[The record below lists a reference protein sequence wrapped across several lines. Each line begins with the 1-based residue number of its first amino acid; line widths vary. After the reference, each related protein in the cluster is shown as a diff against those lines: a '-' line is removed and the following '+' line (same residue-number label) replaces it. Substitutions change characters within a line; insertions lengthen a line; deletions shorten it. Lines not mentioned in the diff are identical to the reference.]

1 MKLEF
6 GTGARF
12 AKLNK
17 IYAEDLINFAID
29 SGIKSFDCG
38 VNYGNWQSQPFLG
51 TLLKR
56 FLMDKRSDFEIS
68 SKAGTHSKG
77 LTHQKIFE
85 ANYIEEMIIK
95 SIKDLNCFF
104 LDHFFLHGPTQEDLN
119 SPELINKLIFLK
131 EKGLIKNIGI
141 NTHDIDVM
149 RFINKSLSKDI
160 DSVLIDYNLIQND
173 REDVI
178 NEFYSNRILVKV
190 GTALCQGLLINSPT
204 EIVKRSLSAFYA
216 ARLIF
221 SKNTSKFIMPARNI
235 RKYIREN
242 HWDQRNE
249 IPLSFVLNNK
259 NVFKIP
265 IGMLSRESII
275 KNLQIDKNPISE
287 DITNSVLNW
296 ILNQNLES

>member
-1 MKLEF
+1 M
-6 GTGARF
+6 
-12 AKLNK
+12 
-17 IYAEDLINFAID
+17 
-29 SGIKSFDCG
+29 
-38 VNYGNWQSQPFLG
+38 
-51 TLLKR
+51 
-56 FLMDKRSDFEIS
+56 
-68 SKAGTHSKG
+68 
-77 LTHQKIFE
+77 
-85 ANYIEEMIIK
+85 
-95 SIKDLNCFF
+95 FF

>member
-104 LDHFFLHGPTQEDLN
+104 LITSFYMDL
-119 SPELINKLIFLK
+119 L
-131 EKGLIKNIGI
+131 
-141 NTHDIDVM
+141 
-149 RFINKSLSKDI
+149 
-160 DSVLIDYNLIQND
+160 
-173 REDVI
+173 
-178 NEFYSNRILVKV
+178 
-190 GTALCQGLLINSPT
+190 
-204 EIVKRSLSAFYA
+204 
-216 ARLIF
+216 
-221 SKNTSKFIMPARNI
+221 
-235 RKYIREN
+235 RKI
-242 HWDQRNE
+242 
-249 IPLSFVLNNK
+249 
-259 NVFKIP
+259 
-265 IGMLSRESII
+265 
-275 KNLQIDKNPISE
+275 
-287 DITNSVLNW
+287 
-296 ILNQNLES
+296 